1 MEVRDAPGWPGFSG
15 EGAGS
20 FAGKLKARVENCE
33 IKKIP
38 ASDQNSPSRPARREV
53 LRSKFITRSI
63 SSPLKCLGSIT
74 AFPAGQSAA
83 KQPRCAAERRDWDR
97 GAATPEALSP
107 HARTR
112 RLPRAQGLALPP
124 AFPAQH
130 RHPPVGYRASPPT
143 NSPLLRA
150 RRDCCHARAHRPGP
164 AAHRSEERRVGKE
177 CRSRCAAEQE
187 KKQHLH

>member
-112 RLPRAQGLALPP
+112 DRKSTRLNSS
-124 AFPAQH
+124 H
-130 RHPPVGYRASPPT
+130 GYISYAVFCLKKK
-143 NSPLLRA
+143 NNVV
-150 RRDCCHARAHRPGP
+150 AH
-164 AAHRSEERRVGKE
+164 SFV
-177 CRSRCAAEQE
+177 C
-187 KKQHLH
+187 LNT

>member
-124 AFPAQH
+124 
-130 RHPPVGYRASPPT
+130 
-143 NSPLLRA
+143 
-150 RRDCCHARAHRPGP
+150 
-164 AAHRSEERRVGKE
+164 RSEEHTSELQSRLHLVCRLLLEKKKIHNIRHVHYNISASTVDVLSPE
-177 CRSRCAAEQE
+177 IMTERSRD
-187 KKQHLH
+187 HV

>member
-83 KQPRCAAERRDWDR
+83 K
-97 GAATPEALSP
+97 
-107 HARTR
+107 
-112 RLPRAQGLALPP
+112 
-124 AFPAQH
+124 
-130 RHPPVGYRASPPT
+130 
-143 NSPLLRA
+143 
-150 RRDCCHARAHRPGP
+150 
-164 AAHRSEERRVGKE
+164 RSEEHTSELQSRLHLV
-177 CRSRCAAEQE
+177 CR
-187 KKQHLH
+187 